1 MTRHRVKRNEFRL
14 GSGDMV
20 SIEYWTDPTTANVA
34 AFDTNGHQI
43 SRAIYHATVSD
54 VDDFT
59 PEVQKA
65 MIDSMANALE
75 YALIRNPELH
85 VRNR

>member
-1 MTRHRVKRNEFRL
+1 MTRHRIKRNEFRL

-20 SIEYWTDPTTANVA
+20 SIEYWTDPASANVA
-34 AFDTNGHQI
+34 AFDVNGHQI
-43 SRAIYHATVSD
+43 SRAVYHATVSD
-54 VDDFT
+54 ADAFT
-59 PEVQKA
+59 AEVQKA
-65 MIDSMANALE
+65 MVDSMANALE